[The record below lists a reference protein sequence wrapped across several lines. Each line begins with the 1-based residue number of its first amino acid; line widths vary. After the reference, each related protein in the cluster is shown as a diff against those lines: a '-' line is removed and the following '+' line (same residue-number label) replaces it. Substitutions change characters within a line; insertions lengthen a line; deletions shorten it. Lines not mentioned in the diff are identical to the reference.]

1 MKFTRFVYAMTVEIH
16 AIRICDDRVEPGGG
30 ARDDA
35 TVTGSDVRR
44 SQISGSFHVV
54 VVKFLLLL
62 FALNWISPKMPG
74 LPA

>member
-35 TVTGSDVRR
+35 TVTGTDVRQCNCR
-44 SQISGSFHVV
+44 QVSIIVV
-54 VVKFLLLL
+54 CIELDFT
-62 FALNWISPKMPG
+62 
-74 LPA
+74 